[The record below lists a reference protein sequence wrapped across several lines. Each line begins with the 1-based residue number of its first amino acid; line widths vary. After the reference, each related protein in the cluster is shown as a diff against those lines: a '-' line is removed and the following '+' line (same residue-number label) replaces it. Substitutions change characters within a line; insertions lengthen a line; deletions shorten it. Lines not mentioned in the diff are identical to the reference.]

1 MLISVIIPTFNSRD
15 TIARAVSSVL
25 RQTYKDYEIIIVD
38 DASDDGVW
46 DYMTALYGDNQK
58 FHLHRLELNSGAGT
72 AQENHGAISQP
83 DPT

>member
-38 DASDDGVW
+38 DASDDGV
-46 DYMTALYGDNQK
+46 LG
-58 FHLHRLELNSGAGT
+58 LHDGFIWR
-72 AQENHGAISQP
+72 
-83 DPT
+83 